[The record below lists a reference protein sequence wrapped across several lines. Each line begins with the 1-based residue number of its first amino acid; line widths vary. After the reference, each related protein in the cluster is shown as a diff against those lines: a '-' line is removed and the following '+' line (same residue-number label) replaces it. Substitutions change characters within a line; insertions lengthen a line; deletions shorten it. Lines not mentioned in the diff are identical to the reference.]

1 MLIPFLLGFKVTL
14 FKPLIDLNI
23 NCLQLWFGQMEP
35 ICYICK
41 RICVLKIFTMVN
53 SEKFSKRL
61 QKIFNYYDLSA
72 AAFAD
77 AINVG
82 RSSIS
87 HILSGRNKPSLD
99 FVLKIVQTYPEVEL
113 YWLLNGTGN
122 FPGNLKVEDKPAAAT
137 TPIPPRTEIN
147 PEIRQVPS
155 EQNPP
160 IIASGGK
167 SIQKIVIFYK
177 DGTFEAFEN

>member
-1 MLIPFLLGFKVTL
+1 
-14 FKPLIDLNI
+14 
-23 NCLQLWFGQMEP
+23 
-35 ICYICK
+35 
-41 RICVLKIFTMVN
+41 MVN

-61 QKIFNYYDLSA
+61 LEIFNYYDLSA

-122 FPGNLKVEDKPAAAT
+122 FPGNSIMDGEPLKEKTPAST
-137 TPIPPRTEIN
+137 RVEIN
-147 PEIRQVPS
+147 QENQQINSGQKNS
-155 EQNPP
+155 
-160 IIASGGK
+160 ISDSGGK